1 MVTETNPNEELA
13 PSSRFRGASTSINPY
28 TATSP
33 QSDPSVATN
42 ASAPFPSAP
51 FPSTAKIVALVGFMW
66 VAYFLNYCDRQ
77 AVFAMFKVLKVD
89 LAMTDTQLGWVG
101 AIFLWVYGIGC
112 PIAGKLAD
120 TFSKR
125 HLVVASL
132 VLWSAVTI
140 LTGMSISVWML
151 LGLRA
156 AMGISEAL
164 YMPAAIAL
172 TANSTP
178 SHQRSR
184 AIAIL
189 TTAQIAGT
197 VAGAWYGGWMAEQ
210 GLWRYAFF
218 ALGAV
223 GILYA
228 IPYGFFLRHVSE
240 PGETNDERALSNPEL
255 KFKQSINSVA
265 LYEIPTFWLLCIAF
279 PIFVF
284 GLWMLYSWLPNYLQ
298 EKFNLGLA
306 DAAFAATG
314 SMQSSTMIGL
324 FLGGVLA
331 DKLAKHTRSARYW
344 LLCISMLAC
353 APCMH
358 MIGQS
363 QSLSA
368 TYPWLIGFGLFSSLM
383 IGNIFPAAFEVV
395 PKGSRATAVGV
406 LNFCGAML
414 SGFAPLAVGAWKSS
428 IGIERMLSIAGL
440 AYLVGAIVVWCAIQF
455 FLNRDLVETEGR

>member
-1 MVTETNPNEELA
+1 MVTESNPNDESERI
-13 PSSRFRGASTSINPY
+13 SRLRRDSTPTNPY
-28 TATSP
+28 TAKPTQASP
-33 QSDPSVATN
+33 TVPSTQSPL
-42 ASAPFPSAP
+42 

-66 VAYFLNYCDRQ
+66 IAYFLNYCDRQ

-132 VLWSAVTI
+132 IIWSAVTI

-178 SHQRSR
+178 NHQRSR

-197 VAGAWYGGWMAEQ
+197 VGGAWYGGWMAEQ

-228 IPYGFFLRHVSE
+228 IPYGMFLRSISE
-240 PGETNDERALSNPEL
+240 PGQTDETASSNPEW
-255 KFKQSINSVA
+255 KPQPSIVA
-265 LYEIPTFWLLCIAF
+265 VSLYEIPTFWLLCVAF

-306 DAAFAATG
+306 DAAVAATG

-324 FLGGVLA
+324 FLGGMLA

-344 LLCISMLAC
+344 LLCLSMLAC

-368 TYPWLIGFGLFSSLM
+368 TYPWLIGFGIFSSLM

-428 IGIERMLSIAGL
+428 VGIERMLSVAGL
-440 AYLVGAIVVWCAIQF
+440 TYLVGAIVIWLAIQF
-455 FLNRDLVETEGR
+455 LLSRDLVEAEAQPLLPEK

>member
-1 MVTETNPNEELA
+1 MAEINPSDESVP
-13 PSSRFRGASTSINPY
+13 PSSNLAGSASVNPY
-28 TATSP
+28 TASSP
-33 QSDPSVATN
+33 PSDPFVATN
-42 ASAPFPSAP
+42 VSVP
-51 FPSTAKIVALVGFMW
+51 FPSTPKIIALVGFMW

-77 AVFAMFKVLKVD
+77 AVFAMFKVLKAD

-132 VLWSAVTI
+132 VIWSAVTV

-178 SHQRSR
+178 NHQRSR

-197 VAGAWYGGWMAEQ
+197 VAGAWCGGWMAER

-228 IPYGFFLRHVSE
+228 VPYGLFLRYVSE
-240 PGETNDERALSNPEL
+240 LSSPPNEDLGADRQEAL
-255 KFKQSINSVA
+255 KQSNSSVS
-265 LYEIPTFWLLCIAF
+265 LVVIPTFWLLCVAF

-284 GLWMLYSWLPNYLQ
+284 GLWMLYAWLPNYLQ

-314 SMQSSTMIGL
+314 SMQSSTMVGL
-324 FLGGVLA
+324 FLGGILA
-331 DKLAKHTRSARYW
+331 DKLAQHTRSARFW
-344 LLCISMLAC
+344 LLCLSMLAC

-358 MIGQS
+358 MIGQCR
-363 QSLSA
+363 SLTS

-395 PKGSRATAVGV
+395 PKASRATAVGV

-428 IGIERMLSIAGL
+428 VGIERMLSLAGL
-440 AYLVGAIVVWCAIQF
+440 AYLVGAIVIWWAIQF
-455 FLNRDLVETEGR
+455 LLRRDLVEAEQ